1 MGFEEYNGK
10 WYLPSQRRW
19 EDTPPAPIA
28 HRATASTSTNQSSR
42 DLIIVMLEEFRGCRA
57 YLGGRINGRKARM
70 GRVESDVS
78 VVSNHL
84 SFDTLISLIQ

>member
-1 MGFEEYNGK
+1 M
-10 WYLPSQRRW
+10 
-19 EDTPPAPIA
+19 
-28 HRATASTSTNQSSR
+28 
-42 DLIIVMLEEFRGCRA
+42 MLEEFRGCRA